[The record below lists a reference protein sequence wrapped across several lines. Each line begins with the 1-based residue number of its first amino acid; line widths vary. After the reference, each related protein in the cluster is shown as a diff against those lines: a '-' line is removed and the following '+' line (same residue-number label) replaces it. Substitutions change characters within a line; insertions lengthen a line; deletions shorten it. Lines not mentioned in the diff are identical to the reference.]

1 MNAYPEC
8 YVNEIVETQG
18 KLFELVSDSPSI
30 DFDDFIERY
39 MTGKTRTYLDRADAY
54 LSNLNE
60 KELFEYFCKVD
71 GFYPKSGKS
80 LSGFAPNWIGQ
91 FYARCQW
98 QENIPSRQLVKIL
111 PVDFV
116 KASYAGLHDLD
127 LDLAVNKVFA
137 GLSL

>member
-1 MNAYPEC
+1 M
-8 YVNEIVETQG
+8 
-18 KLFELVSDSPSI
+18 
-30 DFDDFIERY
+30 
-39 MTGKTRTYLDRADAY
+39 DRADAY

-71 GFYPKSGKS
+71 GFYPKAGKS

-91 FYARCQW
+91 FYARSQW

-127 LDLAVNKVFA
+127 LDLAVDKVFA